1 MRREEKMDTRKKASD
16 HYRDLAEGVRLAV
29 CGATM
34 LAVCGVKSAVKAVRK
49 LSKKGGSCVDGEVID
64 ADYTV
69 KEDRN
74 G

>member
-1 MRREEKMDTRKKASD
+1 MDTRKRASD
-16 HYRDLAEGVRLAV
+16 HYRDFAEGVRLAV

-49 LSKKGGSCVDGEVID
+49 LSKKGGSDVDGEVID

-74 G
+74 GQ

>member
-1 MRREEKMDTRKKASD
+1 MDTRKRASD
-16 HYRDLAEGVRLAV
+16 HYRDFAEGVRLAV

-34 LAVCGVKSAVKAVRK
+34 LAVCGVKSAIKAVRK
-49 LSKKGGSCVDGEVID
+49 LSKKGGSSVGVDGEVID